1 MARAIC
7 ESSSNQCS
15 VLVRIANA
23 TRKRGSQWQGDS
35 RFAIRNGKAICDIT
49 QCCEWAPPASEAH
62 SLRDACAAPDNPPPS
77 TRPPRLL
84 PRAQLSLL
92 SSCVCQ
98 PSDLAQHTDWCVK
111 IPPSINDATTMFEWY
126 ALRSQALAIE
136 VDLRLPYHP
145 ARPAGRCSLS
155 MASGRL

>member
-1 MARAIC
+1 VARA
-7 ESSSNQCS
+7 NQCS

-62 SLRDACAAPDNPPPS
+62 PFCVRRGTQSSTHQTRAASPTCS
-77 TRPPRLL
+77 E
-84 PRAQLSLL
+84 LSLL